1 MNARTQVRHPTHDTN
16 HEIWVECHIIAVDT
30 SGMVTYI
37 RVLPCS
43 ISKIKSRSTMR
54 SFPKKIK
61 ESTCFWVPFTQAWA
75 QERDD
80 DTYDDFVRVN
90 GKVNEW
96 VRQENTKDLEAVRE
110 LRSVLL
116 KKKKKN
122 NNNNKKKNKTTTT
135 PNKNT
140 TVTSTTTTTSTPKKR
155 SRSKSFESA
164 ERWKLQVTQPREQN
178 MHSSSIFLH
187 IASGGLKKNHD
198 DDDDD
203 EKEYPSPASM
213 HDVPWIELHSGGDKK
228 RKRVEASSTQGK
240 EIQGDRK
247 KLKALSVII
256 PPPPSAISS

>member
-1 MNARTQVRHPTHDTN
+1 
-16 HEIWVECHIIAVDT
+16 
-30 SGMVTYI
+30 
-37 RVLPCS
+37 
-43 ISKIKSRSTMR
+43 MR

-116 KKKKKN
+116 KEKEE
-122 NNNNKKKNKTTTT
+122 KKKNKK
-135 PNKNT
+135 NKNT
-140 TVTSTTTTTSTPKKR
+140 TSTTTITPKKR
-155 SRSKSFESA
+155 PRSKSFEAA

-187 IASGGLKKNHD
+187 IASGGSKKSLED
-198 DDDDD
+198 DDE

-213 HDVPWIELHSGGDKK
+213 HDVPWIELHGGDKK
-228 RKRVEASSTQGK
+228 RKRVEASAQGK
-240 EIQGDRK
+240 DMEGGDRK
-247 KLKALSVII
+247 KHKTLSVII
-256 PPPPSAISS
+256 PPPPSVTSS

>member
-61 ESTCFWVPFTQAWA
+61 ESACFWVPFTQAWA

-80 DTYDDFVRVN
+80 ETYDDFVRVN

-116 KKKKKN
+116 KKKN

-187 IASGGLKKNHD
+187 IASGGSKKSLED
-198 DDDDD
+198 DDE

-213 HDVPWIELHSGGDKK
+213 HDVPWIELHGGDKK
-228 RKRVEASSTQGK
+228 RKRVEASAQGK
-240 EIQGDRK
+240 EMEGDRK
-247 KLKALSVII
+247 KHKTLSVII
-256 PPPPSAISS
+256 PPPPPSVTSS